1 MKIIYCYQVP
11 KGFCKPAGADNRFPV
26 ILIVR
31 RYIFHLHSFF
41 PEFRSLCSVRFVL
54 FCFVFPN
61 GIRLKSIMGYDC
73 KPVSTVYTMLASSWN
88 IQKSSHVFPTPRKE
102 RKSVM
107 RGRGPASRSFSLFGR
122 RRRPVLA
129 EQYSF

>member
-61 GIRLKSIMGYDC
+61 RIRLKSIMGYDSE
-73 KPVSTVYTMLASSWN
+73 PVSTVYTMLASSWN

-107 RGRGPASRSFSLFGR
+107 RGPHHALSLPFWPPQAASLR
-122 RRRPVLA
+122 
-129 EQYSF
+129 